1 MDLREVGKRLS
12 AESVS
17 KIKAAMQALQDLMG
31 EIMDDQMAST
41 EALRRALQEAEMSH
55 DDVRNALRQ
64 ALKAKYDP
72 TDKRWYYIQDVYDS
86 WFVYQDDDPPGDAR
100 ALYKASYAI
109 VDGKVTLGDPVK
121 VVQVT
126 TYQPVSEADRLA
138 EKKTEADETTESGEF
153 DIGGDCIPLVEASV
167 RRDGTIPLK
176 IIKPGW
182 GTSGYY
188 GPEVLKRD
196 GPKVF
201 TAGTKMFWDHPTV
214 TEEAER
220 PERSLR
226 DLAAEFVDNAVY
238 QESGPAG
245 PGLYANAKVF
255 GPFKETV
262 AELAPHIGVS
272 IRGRGLGVD
281 GEAEGKKGKII
292 EKITLAQSVDFVTQ
306 AGAGGQILPILEAAR
321 GRTTNEEVSTVDEQE
336 AQKLREAEAALKAEN
351 ARLKE
356 ALVLREARDF
366 ASEVL
371 AEAKLPG
378 VTKSRL
384 IENLAVAP
392 VIKDGAL
399 DKEAY
404 KTKITEAV
412 KAEIDYLAKVTGS
425 GEIRGMGSTGES
437 TVSEAKV
444 EADLEASFKA
454 MGLGESAAKVAAK
467 GRN

>member
-72 TDKRWYYIQDVYDS
+72 TNKRWYYIQDVYDS
-86 WFVYQDDDPPGDAR
+86 WFVYQDADPPGDAQ

-126 TYQPVSEADRLA
+126 TYQPVTEADRLA

-188 GPEVLKRD
+188 SPEVLKRD

-201 TAGTKMFWDHPTV
+201 TAGTKMYWDHPTV

-292 EKITLAQSVDFVTQ
+292 EKIALAQSVDFVTQ

-321 GRTTNEEVSTVDEQE
+321 GRTTNQEVSTVDEQE

-356 ALVLREARDF
+356 AIILREARDYV
-366 ASEVL
+366 SQVL
-371 AEAKLPG
+371 AESRLPDI
-378 VTKSRL
+378 TKARL
-384 IENLAVAP
+384 IESLAAAP
-392 VIKDGAL
+392 VLTEGVL
-399 DKEAY
+399 DRDAY
-404 KTKITEAV
+404 KTKIAEAV
-412 KAEIDYLAKVTGS
+412 KAEVEYLATVTGS
-425 GEIRGMGSTGES
+425 GDIKGMGTSAGTQVTEADAKVKLQTAFAKMGLSES
-437 TVSEAKV
+437 TAKI
-444 EADLEASFKA
+444 
-454 MGLGESAAKVAAK
+454 AAE